1 MKKLVLSV
9 CALSVA
15 GALITPKLIAGKIE
29 SNINNL
35 VTEINALH
43 GYQASLTE
51 VSPTWFNTEGVI
63 NISFDP
69 TALNANSASKI
80 EGFEA
85 KFQFSADHGPIL
97 LNSDKFIGLMSMNVT
112 LEDSE
117 VREYLRWAEDKPLYN
132 AKLYGSLLGN
142 ITYKDTIEPFNVAN
156 DEGTNISFK
165 GYQGNGNFSNTEWS
179 YKGLALPLTIES
191 ENTGNVTLGE
201 IELDIHANASFAQML
216 ETSLYDSDSKI
227 NLKSLS
233 VKDDNSNNNIELE
246 NLYIV
251 ATSAVDKT
259 KDVGSV
265 GITYGLGSIDFQEFA
280 ATDLALA
287 IEVNNISN
295 SFVQAYKKVESELSK
310 GSTEQVQAKLQ
321 QFLENNL
328 LSVLEAE
335 PQINVTSL
343 RGTLEEGSFESKV
356 NTSLVGITQLP
367 QMLEDPGF
375 WLSHVLADGEIVGDK
390 AVVER
395 IATLVMVNQLKTNP
409 QTMGMSEAELEQ
421 IAQQQVPQML
431 QMFMQQGFI
440 VANDTSYTSK
450 FSFKDKA
457 LTVNDKQIPLP
468 L

>member
-29 SNINNL
+29 SNINKL
-35 VTEINALH
+35 VSEINALH
-43 GYQASLTE
+43 GYQATLTE

-69 TALNANSASKI
+69 KALNADSASKI

-97 LNSDKFIGLMSMNVT
+97 LKSDNLIGLMSMNVT
-112 LEDSE
+112 LADSE
-117 VREYLRWAEDKPLYN
+117 VREYLNWAEDKPLYG

-142 ITYKDTIEPFNVAN
+142 ITYKDTIEPFNVSN
-156 DEGTNISFK
+156 DDGTNVHYK
-165 GYQGNGNFSNTEWS
+165 GYQGNGTFSNDEWS
-179 YKGLALPLTIES
+179 YKGISLPLTIAS
-191 ENTGNVTLGE
+191 QHDGQVTLGE
-201 IELDIHANASFAQML
+201 VEVDIHASASFAQML
-216 ETSLYDSDSKI
+216 ETNLYDSDSKF
-227 NLKSLS
+227 NVKSLS
-233 VKDDNSNNNIELE
+233 IKDDNSSNNIELE

-251 ATSAVDKT
+251 ATSAVDKA
-259 KDVGSV
+259 KGLGSV
-265 GITYGLGSIDFQEFA
+265 GITYGLGSVDFQDFS

-295 SFVQAYKKVESELSK
+295 AFVQAYKKIESELSED
-310 GSTEQVQAKLQ
+310 STEQMQAKLK
-321 QFLENNL
+321 QFMENNL
-328 LSVLEAE
+328 LTVLEAE
-335 PQINVTSL
+335 PQINITSL

-367 QMLEDPGF
+367 QMLEDPAF
-375 WLSHVLADGEIVGDK
+375 WLSHTLADGEIVGDK
-390 AVVER
+390 AVIER
-395 IATLVMVNQLKTNP
+395 IASLVMVSQLKANP
-409 QTMGMSEAELEQ
+409 QAMNMSEEELEQ
-421 IAQQQVPQML
+421 LAAQQVPQML

-440 VANDTSYTSK
+440 VANEKSYTSK
-450 FSFKDKA
+450 FTFKDKA